1 MTKRDYYEVLGI
13 SRNASETEIKKAYRQ
28 LAMKYHPDKNPGDN
42 EAEESFKE
50 AAEAYEVL
58 HDSEKRSLYD
68 RFGHEGLSR
77 TGFTGFT
84 GFEDIFSSFSDIFED
99 FFSFGGRRQ
108 RSGGPQSGS
117 HLRYDLGI
125 SFMDAAL
132 GKKTE
137 ISIDVMDEC
146 PECRGSGS
154 EAGTGPETCAHCG
167 GRGQVV
173 RSQGFFSM
181 ATTCP
186 VCRGQGRVVR
196 HPCPECRG
204 GGRVQ
209 REKRVS
215 VKIPAGVESGSR
227 LRLEGRGE
235 GGTRGGPSGDLYIV
249 LHVEPHEF
257 FEREGDNIHYVA
269 PISFV
274 HAALGATIEVPT
286 LEATAKLHIPK
297 GTQPGD
303 SFKLRGRGV
312 PNLRGF
318 GHGDQIVHVE
328 IKIPKRLSK
337 KQEELLQA
345 FAETEG
351 GNGEQ
356 MSHFEKVRE
365 FVEGMKKGR

>member
-1 MTKRDYYEVLGI
+1 LNKRDYYEVIGV
-13 SRNASETEIKKAYRQ
+13 SRNASEIEIKKAYRQ
-28 LAMKYHPDKNPGDN
+28 LALKYHPDKNPGDK
-42 EAEESFKE
+42 EAEERFKE

-58 HDSEKRSLYD
+58 RDPEKRRLYD
-68 RFGHEGLSR
+68 QFGHEGLSR

-99 FFSFGGRRQ
+99 FFSFGGRRR
-108 RSGGPQSGS
+108 RSGGPQHGS
-117 HLRYDLGI
+117 DLRYDFSI

-146 PECRGSGS
+146 PECRGTGS
-154 EAGTGPETCAHCG
+154 EAGTGPETCAQCG

-173 RSQGFFSM
+173 RSQGFFSI

-196 HPCPECRG
+196 HPCLECRG
-204 GGRVQ
+204 AGRVQ
-209 REKRVS
+209 TEKSVS

-235 GGTRGGPSGDLYIV
+235 PGARGGPPGDLYIV

-257 FEREGDNIHYVA
+257 FQREGDNIHCVI

-274 HAALGATIEVPT
+274 QAALGTTIEVPT
-286 LEATAKLHIPK
+286 LEAVAKLHIPK

-318 GHGDQIVHVE
+318 GHGDQIVHMEV
-328 IKIPKRLSK
+328 KIPKRLTK

-345 FAETEG
+345 YAETEG
-351 GNGEQ
+351 AKAQE